1 MTDEPEPETEIQCPA
16 CGGGP
21 MRVECSVCAG
31 TGLVTARQA
40 YSWRV
45 WEQRRRA
52 ASSTFPLVESL
63 VRDVLAKIA
72 LSERAGAPGLVA
84 EGVELLE
91 RWRETESLSHERE
104 EAARELKDFNRK
116 ALDFLAGTNE

>member
-1 MTDEPEPETEIQCPA
+1 MSDNPPDTLAECLA

-21 MRVECSVCAG
+21 GKSECGWCG
-31 TGLVTARQA
+31 TTGAMTKAQA
-40 YSWRV
+40 YHYRRHM
-45 WEQRRRA
+45 QRLRA

-72 LSERAGAPGLVA
+72 LSERAGAVGLVA

-104 EAARELKDFNRK
+104 EAARELREFHRK
-116 ALDFLAGTNE
+116 ALDFLAGVNE